1 MSAPPFMPLYVAEY
15 RADTGHL
22 GTVEHGA
29 YLLLLM
35 AMWRANGK
43 LPADD
48 ERLSRLTLL
57 SADEWAKVKPVVL
70 EFFTRRGGV
79 LTHKRV
85 AVELKRY
92 TDRVE
97 QRKRAAQSGAK
108 KAMKASAG
116 ENINENNEN
125 APNLAIAKTE
135 HLLRNQNQNQNQNQ
149 KDKDIGGE
157 GLGARGREDVSPRN
171 EALEPP
177 TDWPAVGEN
186 LAVLAAREVNSA
198 VLDPARTPG
207 LVTTAARMAAWKRAG
222 ASWREDVIPAL
233 QVLTAAA
240 TEPIKSW
247 AYFDGAI
254 ARSVSA
260 RSRPLEV
267 GEAIAGR
274 GVVVSLGDR
283 IAEEHARANDLA
295 KQKLER
301 MGIAWDG

>member
-57 SADEWAKVKPVVL
+57 SAEEWAKVKPVVL

-79 LTHKRV
+79 LIHKRV

-97 QRKRAAQSGAK
+97 QRKRAGKIGAK
-108 KAMKASAG
+108 KVQKTSAV

-125 APNLAIAKTE
+125 DPNLALAKTG
-135 HLLRNQNQNQNQNQ
+135 HLLRNQNQNQNQ

-157 GLGARGREDVSPRN
+157 GLGARGREDCSPGSQ
-171 EALEPP
+171 APEPP

-186 LAVLAAREVNSA
+186 LAALAAREVNSA
-198 VLDPARTPG
+198 MLDPARTPG

-267 GEAIAGR
+267 GEAVAGR

>member
-97 QRKRAAQSGAK
+97 QRKRAGKIGAK
-108 KAMKASAG
+108 KVQKTSAG

-125 APNLAIAKTE
+125 DPNLALAKTE
-135 HLLRNQNQNQNQNQ
+135 HLLRNQNQNQNQ

-157 GLGARGREDVSPRN
+157 GLGARGREDGSPGSQ
-171 EALEPP
+171 APEPP

-186 LAVLAAREVNSA
+186 LAVIASREVNSA
-198 VLDPARTPG
+198 MLDPARTPG

-247 AYFDGAI
+247 AYFDSAI

-267 GEAIAGR
+267 GEAVAGR

>member
-97 QRKRAAQSGAK
+97 QRKRAGKIGAK
-108 KAMKASAG
+108 KAQKTSAV

-125 APNLAIAKTE
+125 DPDLALAKTG
-135 HLLRNQNQNQNQNQ
+135 HLLRNQNQNQNQ

-157 GLGARGREDVSPRN
+157 GLGARGREDGSPGS
-171 EALEPP
+171 AAPEPP
-177 TDWPAVGEN
+177 GDWPEVGEK
-186 LAVLAAREVNSA
+186 LVDLAAGEVGSA
-198 VLDPARTPG
+198 MLDPARTPG
-207 LVTTAARMAAWKRAG
+207 LLTSSGRFAAWKRAG

-240 TEPIKSW
+240 VEPIRSW
-247 AYFDGAI
+247 SYFDSAI

-267 GEAIAGR
+267 GEAVAGR

>member
-79 LTHKRV
+79 LIHKRV

-97 QRKRAAQSGAK
+97 QRKRAGKIGAK
-108 KAMKASAG
+108 KVQKTSAG

-125 APNLAIAKTE
+125 DPNLALAKTG
-135 HLLRNQNQNQNQNQ
+135 HLLRNQNQNQNQ

-157 GLGARGREDVSPRN
+157 GLGARGREDGSLGSQAP
-171 EALEPP
+171 EPP

-186 LAVLAAREVNSA
+186 LAALAAREISA
-198 VLDPARTPG
+198 MLDPARTPG

-267 GEAIAGR
+267 GEAVAGR

>member
-1 MSAPPFMPLYVAEY
+1 MPLYVAEY

-57 SADEWAKVKPVVL
+57 SPEEWSKVKPVVL

-85 AVELKRY
+85 ALELKRY

-97 QRKRAAQSGAK
+97 QRKRAAQSGSK
-108 KAMKASAG
+108 KALKASAVKKG
-116 ENINENNEN
+116 NEINENE
-125 APNLAIAKTE
+125 PVLAIAKTE
-135 HLLRNQNQNQNQNQ
+135 HSPGNQNQNQNQ

-157 GLGARGREDVSPRN
+157 GIGAGGREDASPGCR
-171 EALEPP
+171 APEPP
-177 TDWPAVGEN
+177 TDWPPIGEN
-186 LAVLAAREVNSA
+186 LVALACGEVNSA
-198 VLDPARTPG
+198 LLDPARTPG
-207 LVTTAARMAAWKRAG
+207 LVLSSGRMAEWKRVG
-222 ASWREDVIPAL
+222 ASWRQDVIPAL

-247 AYFDGAI
+247 AYFDSAI

-267 GEAIAGR
+267 GEAIGGR

-283 IAEEHARANDLA
+283 IADEHARANDLA